1 MKKLLVVA
9 SLVSF
14 LAACGATDGTP
25 KLEVKAGGKETTL
38 EVKSGFVYPSEMSFT
53 APGRPPL
60 KTSAHIIYLTN
71 YELNAAADSAWVNR
85 SMTAPG
91 QMRVGIQLTGE
102 DGSGAK
108 SPFKVGT
115 YSAQAANV
123 NGVRLVKIESFA
135 DGKQAATNF
144 DTLMGYGDKKAAG
157 EVKITSVTDSA
168 MSGEV
173 NLTEG
178 DKSVKATFT
187 ASLPKKQ

>member
-1 MKKLLVVA
+1 VKKLLVLA
-9 SLVSF
+9 SLVSL
-14 LAACGATDGTP
+14 LAACGATAGTP
-25 KLEVKAGGKETTL
+25 QLEVKAGGKEATL
-38 EVKSGFVYPSEMSFT
+38 EVKSGAVYPNEMSFT
-53 APGRPPL
+53 APGKPAM
-60 KTSAHIIYLTN
+60 KTSAHIIYLAN

-135 DGKQAATNF
+135 DGRQAATNF

-157 EVKITSVTDSA
+157 EVKITSVTNSSV
-168 MSGEV
+168 SGEV
-173 NLTEG
+173 NLVEG
-178 DKSVKATFT
+178 DKSIKGAFT
-187 ASLPKKQ
+187 ASLPQKQ

>member
-1 MKKLLVVA
+1 MKKLLILA

-14 LAACGATDGTP
+14 LTACGATTGPP
-25 KLEVKAGGKETTL
+25 KLEVKAGGRETTL
-38 EVKSGFVYPSEMSFT
+38 EVKSGAVYPNEMSFT

-60 KTSAHIIYLTN
+60 KTSAHIIYLAN

-85 SMTAPG
+85 SMTSPG
-91 QMRVGIQLTGE
+91 QMRVGIQLTGA
-102 DGSGAK
+102 DGSGVK

-135 DGKQAATNF
+135 DGKQTATNF

-168 MSGEV
+168 VSGEV

-178 DKSVKATFT
+178 DKSVKGTFT

>member
-1 MKKLLVVA
+1 VKQLLILV
-9 SLVSF
+9 SLVS
-14 LAACGATDGTP
+14 LLTACGATASAP
-25 KLEVKAGGKETTL
+25 KLEVKAGGKEATL
-38 EVKSGFVYPSEMSFT
+38 DIKSGAVYPSEMSFT
-53 APGRPPL
+53 APGKATM
-60 KTSAHIIYLTN
+60 KTSAHIIYLAN

-91 QMRVGIQLTGE
+91 QVRVGIQLTGE
-102 DGSGAK
+102 DGSGVK

-168 MSGEV
+168 VSGEV

-178 DKSVKATFT
+178 DKSVKGTFT

>member
-1 MKKLLVVA
+1 VKQLLILV
-9 SLVSF
+9 SLVS
-14 LAACGATDGTP
+14 LLTACGATASAP
-25 KLEVKAGGKETTL
+25 KLEVKAGGKEATL
-38 EVKSGFVYPSEMSFT
+38 DIKSGAVYPSEMSFT
-53 APGRPPL
+53 APGKTTM
-60 KTSAHIIYLTN
+60 KTSAHIIYLAN

-91 QMRVGIQLTGE
+91 QVRVGIQLTGE
-102 DGSGAK
+102 DGSGVK

-135 DGKQAATNF
+135 DGKQGATNF

-168 MSGEV
+168 VSGEV

-178 DKSVKATFT
+178 DKSVKGTFT